1 MKFFLTTIIFTLC
14 ALFSF
19 STAAPISAELLKRD
33 VFDPPVISPGK
44 GTVWKVDTEQT
55 VTWNVTNPPKQ
66 ITNNKG
72 EIILSNNGVLDFAHP
87 LATGFDIMLGKITVR
102 VPNVPSG
109 HKYQV
114 IVFGDS
120 GNNGPYFTITQ

>member
-14 ALFSF
+14 ALLSF

-33 VFDPPVISPGK
+33 VFVPPVISPGK
-44 GTVWKVDTEQT
+44 GTVWKVGTEQT
-55 VTWNVTNPPKQ
+55 VKWNVTNPPKQ

-72 EIILSNNGVLDFAHP
+72 EIILSNNGVLDFANP
-87 LATGFDIMLGKITVR
+87 LAEGFNILLGEIKVT
-102 VPNVPSG
+102 VPNVASG
-109 HKYQV
+109 HKYQI

-120 GNNGPYFTITQ
+120 GNNGSYFTITQ